1 MSPIALPNIEW
12 SSKKKK
18 KKTLKDIINAILISS
33 WTLLNLW
40 RETILSNYH
49 IQNRISYRKTGKTTY
64 ELRKVNAPNKDT
76 IS

>member
-33 WTLLNLW
+33 
-40 RETILSNYH
+40 
-49 IQNRISYRKTGKTTY
+49 
-64 ELRKVNAPNKDT
+64 
-76 IS
+76 